1 MKEMANN
8 KYEINTDKL
17 LDIACG
23 NVINREFSET
33 LVIKLPKQLLKEWKN
48 QKKRFE
54 RILGAK
60 VSNSQLLEWLIIEMS
75 NSPDES
81 YK

>member
-1 MKEMANN
+1 MGKVN
-8 KYEINTDKL
+8 KYEIDTEKL

-23 NVINREFSET
+23 NIIDREFSET
-33 LVIKLPKQLLKEWKN
+33 LIIKLPKQLLKEWKK

-54 RILGAK
+54 GILGAK
-60 VSNSQLLEWLIIEMS
+60 VSNSQLLEWLIVEMS
-75 NSPDES
+75 NAPDES

>member
-1 MKEMANN
+1 MKEMANK
-8 KYEINTDKL
+8 KYEIDTDKL

-23 NVINREFSET
+23 NVIDREFSET

>member
-1 MKEMANN
+1 MGKVN
-8 KYEINTDKL
+8 KYEIDTEKL

-23 NVINREFSET
+23 NIIDREFSET
-33 LVIKLPKQLLKEWKN
+33 LIIKLPKQLLKEWKK

-54 RILGAK
+54 GILGAK

-75 NSPDES
+75 NAPDES
-81 YK
+81 YKQ

>member
-1 MKEMANN
+1 MGNN
-8 KYEINTDKL
+8 KYEIDTEKL

-23 NVINREFSET
+23 NVIDREFSET
-33 LVIKLPKQLLKEWKN
+33 LVIKLPKQLLKEWKK

-54 RILGAK
+54 GILGAK

-75 NSPDES
+75 NAPDES
-81 YK
+81 YKQ

>member
-1 MKEMANN
+1 MKEMEN

-23 NVINREFSET
+23 NVIDREFSET
-33 LVIKLPKQLLKEWKN
+33 LTIKLPKQLLKQWKK

-54 RILGAK
+54 SVLGAK
-60 VSNSQLLEWLIIEMS
+60 VSDSQLLEWLIVEME
-75 NSPDES
+75 NAPDES
-81 YK
+81 YQ

>member
-1 MKEMANN
+1 MEHN
-8 KYEINTDKL
+8 KYEIDTDKL

-23 NVINREFSET
+23 NVIDREFSET
-33 LVIKLPKQLLKEWKN
+33 LIIKLPKQLLKEWNN

-54 RILGAK
+54 GILGAK

-75 NSPDES
+75 NAPDES
-81 YK
+81 YKP

>member
-1 MKEMANN
+1 MGTN
-8 KYEINTDKL
+8 KYEIDTDKL

-23 NVINREFSET
+23 NVIDREFSET

-75 NSPDES
+75 NAPDES

>member
-1 MKEMANN
+1 MGKAN
-8 KYEINTDKL
+8 KYEIDTDKL

-23 NVINREFSET
+23 NVIDREFSET
-33 LVIKLPKQLLKEWKN
+33 LIIKLPKQLLKQWKG

-54 RILGAK
+54 KVLGAK
-60 VSNSQLLEWLIIEMS
+60 VSDSQLLEWLIVEMS
-75 NSPDES
+75 NTPNES

>member
-1 MKEMANN
+1 MGKEN
-8 KYEINTDKL
+8 KYEIDTEKL

-23 NVINREFSET
+23 NIIDREFSET
-33 LVIKLPKQLLKEWKN
+33 LVIKLPKQLLKEWKK

-54 RILGAK
+54 QILGAK
-60 VSNSQLLEWLIIEMS
+60 VTDSQLLEWLIVEME

-81 YK
+81 YQ

>member
-1 MKEMANN
+1 MQVNNYIDYNGKKLIIKRTVKEHQL
-8 KYEINTDKL
+8 KPGFDQ
-17 LDIACG
+17 
-23 NVINREFSET
+23 
-33 LVIKLPKQLLKEWKN
+33 QLLKEWKN

-75 NSPDES
+75 NAPDES

>member
-8 KYEINTDKL
+8 KYEIDTDKL

-23 NVINREFSET
+23 NVIDREFSET

-60 VSNSQLLEWLIIEMS
+60 VSNSQLLEWLIIEMR
-75 NSPDES
+75 NAPDES